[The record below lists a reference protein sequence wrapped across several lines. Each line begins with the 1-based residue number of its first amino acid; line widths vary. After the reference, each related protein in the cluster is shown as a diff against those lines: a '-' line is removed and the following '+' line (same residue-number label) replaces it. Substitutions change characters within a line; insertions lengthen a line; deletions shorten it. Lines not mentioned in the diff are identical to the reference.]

1 MKPPLE
7 NYPILSRLRRQW
19 AFLWAAAVGVVAAA
33 VWGLRILWGLEPALQ
48 WGLQAAAVLAYVLIR
63 MGTALEMNHHPQ
75 DYRLRPY
82 IGAANGLTLSRSVL
96 IAALAGSL
104 FRPWPLS
111 SRADCQVWLP
121 GCLYL
126 SAAILDF
133 ADGYLARRTATE
145 TRLGEFLDAE
155 IDAAGLMVASL
166 LLVWSGRVPLA
177 YLLVGMGY
185 YALKGAIWLRG
196 RLGQPLHKVSPRP
209 MARLVAGVEMGFA
222 GVALLPI
229 FEAQAI
235 HFAAWV
241 MIAALGEGFMR
252 DWFIVCGWAS
262 ADGRP
267 VRLWMMHLE
276 RIAAYALPLVLNAA
290 ILTAAGRLLAVISN
304 SLGASSLFPLH
315 AAILMICAVCSILGV
330 AARTAAMVLSL
341 ISANLMSAGCGGT
354 DAAGLLVCALML
366 MITGAGPWRLW
377 QPEDRFLL
385 HKQGSAREPP
395 AARDNRHTEQASV
408 RRPRAAP

>member
-1 MKPPLE
+1 
-7 NYPILSRLRRQW
+7 
-19 AFLWAAAVGVVAAA
+19 LWAVAVGVVAAA
-33 VWGLRILWGLEPALQ
+33 AWGMRILWGLEPALQ

-63 MGTALEMNHHPQ
+63 MGTALERNHHPQ
-75 DYRLRPY
+75 DSRLRPH
-82 IGAANGLTLSRSVL
+82 IGAANGLTLSRAVL

-104 FRPWPLS
+104 FLPQPLS
-111 SRADCQVWLP
+111 SPGDWQAWLP

-133 ADGYLARRTATE
+133 SDGYLARRTATE
-145 TRLGEFLDAE
+145 TRLGEFLDTE
-155 IDAAGLMVASL
+155 IDAVGLMVASL
-166 LLVWSGRVPLA
+166 FLVWSGRAPWA

-185 YALKGAIWLRG
+185 YMLKGAIWIRG
-196 RLGQPLHKVSPRP
+196 RLNQPTHTVSPRP

-229 FEAQAI
+229 FDAQAM

-262 ADGRP
+262 AAGRP

-276 RIAAYALPLVLNAA
+276 RIAAYALPLVLRAA
-290 ILTAAGRLLAVISN
+290 ILTAAGRLLAVTPN
-304 SLGASSLFPLH
+304 SLSTSSLFLLQAPML
-315 AAILMICAVCSILGV
+315 LICAVGCGLGV
-330 AARTAAMVLSL
+330 AARTAAMVLSF
-341 ISANLMSAGCGGT
+341 IGANLKSAGWDGA
-354 DAAGLLVCALML
+354 DAAVLLVCALML

-377 QPEDRFLL
+377 QPEDRFFL
-385 HKQGSAREPP
+385 HKRGSARNAP
-395 AARDNRHTEQASV
+395 AARDNRHTVEASV
-408 RRPRAAP
+408 RRPRVAPWSSG